1 MKKFIFQIFIY
12 LFITFLVGLGIT
24 AVANYFLSKSFFYKP
39 QFISNYFLPSSK
51 LDYIIAG
58 SSRGLTTIDT
68 KEIDSKLGV
77 KGFNISM
84 DDTGLPSQFLM
95 IKHFFES
102 GNSARYCVLTLDL
115 NHFEESEKKLND
127 NDYRFITFSDR
138 TYVHEY
144 YQIYETG
151 IIRPLTW
158 SKYFPLFAY
167 SYYNME
173 LIWPAGMA
181 AIKPKYK
188 NRFDEKGNYS
198 YPNMV
203 FSQGSIREVQEIR
216 KEIKNPVLKE
226 IKTYLQTKNSKLILY
241 IAPYHNKIIH
251 LSNPLEYS
259 LINHAES
266 LKEASYFFD
275 IDHVN
280 TLGKQ
285 EATKLFILDFQEVI
299 ANNK

>member
-1 MKKFIFQIFIY
+1 MKKFLFQIFTY
-12 LFITFLVGLGIT
+12 LLITFLVGLSIT
-24 AVANYFLSKSFFYKP
+24 GAADYFLSKSYFYKP
-39 QFISNYFLPSSK
+39 QFISNYFSSASK

-68 KEIDSKLGV
+68 KEVDSKLGV

-102 GNSARYCVLTLDL
+102 GNTANYCVLTLDVS
-115 NHFEESEKKLND
+115 HFEESEKKLND
-127 NDYRFITFSDR
+127 NDYRFITYSDR
-138 TYVHEY
+138 SYVHEY
-144 YQIYETG
+144 YRAYETG

-181 AIKPKYK
+181 ALKPRYK
-188 NRFDEKGNYS
+188 NRFDEKGDYS
-198 YPNMV
+198 YPDMV
-203 FSQGSIREVQEIR
+203 FSNDSPPKVQEIQ
-216 KEIKNPVLKE
+216 KAIKNPILEE
-226 IKTYLQTKNSKLILY
+226 IRAYLQTKNSELILY
-241 IAPYHNKIIH
+241 IAPYFNKSIYVTNP
-251 LSNPLEYS
+251 SNYP
-259 LINHAES
+259 LINHAGA
-266 LKEASYFFD
+266 LQGANYFFD

-285 EATKLFILDFQEVI
+285 EATNLFMEDFQAI
-299 ANNK
+299 LKSN